1 VVRAVG
7 RVAVDCSD
15 LGRRVSVRYR
25 HEGGGFTDVVGIL
38 ENCDEATFG
47 VRDRTGKLRV
57 VPRAEAVAAKVVPS
71 APPRRRR

>member
-1 VVRAVG
+1 MRAVG

-15 LGRRVSVRYR
+15 LGRRVTVRFR

-38 ENCDEATFG
+38 ENCDEATFR

-57 VPRAEAVAAKVVPS
+57 VLRADAVAAKVVPS
-71 APPRRRR
+71 TPPRRRR